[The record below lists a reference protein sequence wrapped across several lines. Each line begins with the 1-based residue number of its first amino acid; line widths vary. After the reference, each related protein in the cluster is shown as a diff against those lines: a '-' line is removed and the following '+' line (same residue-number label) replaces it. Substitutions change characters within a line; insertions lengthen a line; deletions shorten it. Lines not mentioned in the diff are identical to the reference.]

1 MDKELTGF
9 EFTKTLYS
17 YKERRYEL
25 VKSIFPAIFANSLY
39 KNCGEIEISDRA
51 WSRADACVER
61 ILEKEY
67 KEDNLFET

>member
-25 VKSIFPAIFANSLY
+25 VKSIFPAIFANKIFENCNYDLAGSL
-39 KNCGEIEISDRA
+39 A
-51 WSRADACVER
+51 WGCAESCVER